1 MKNTKIYF
9 ILLDLIIVTITFG
22 ILYFLKFGVF
32 LPEGT
37 YSLLFIVHISYWLLL
52 SYYYK
57 KYSLA
62 FVSKYKVFLNSLLWS
77 TTLSLFLTTSTVAVT
92 ELWNVSRLFILKMI
106 IIPMIAEIVIIGL
119 LRLLFHHK
127 LDHIQEDSQKFEDT
141 QYSKVRPRWVIIGAC
156 MLIVLYFLMIKFKTG
171 DFYLYPW
178 SERILLILF
187 ASWLT
192 SIILTKKYSI
202 IHTNKI
208 YYQIMP
214 YIKSGLIMLLLAAMV
229 YFFFRIE
236 ALSRFLLFGTILI
249 YTMLETFSFFIYYIN
264 KKYDD
269 ESNIDAIL
277 AASNQSWEI
286 EDLDF
291 DPESAQYQ
299 PDKEINIR
307 SIFNQINSLEDKN
320 QIVDFLEKNLKDIT
334 VNFYSSSILSTTTL
348 ENIKI
353 IRNNSKNLLINLH
366 KLNDIRRLNQYLI
379 TSHMKLIPNGIL
391 VGNLLPIE
399 TTFNRLQNQMPKL
412 LFTLLYP
419 FHFLFYRVISK
430 IPKINRLYFLITQ
443 GKNRVISRAEIFGR
457 LNFCGFKIV
466 NETLINHK
474 LYFIAEK
481 VKTISTITNP
491 SYHPIVKLKRIGLN
505 GKFIYIY
512 KFRTMYPY
520 SEFLQEHMYNKYKL
534 TLSGNKFKNDFRIT
548 NWGKFLRQFWI
559 DELPQIY
566 NWLRGDLN
574 LIGVRALSEQYIS
587 LYPKEHRELR
597 NIYKPG
603 LIPPFYVDLPNSLED
618 KIISERE
625 YINQK
630 RIAPI
635 KTDVKYGFM
644 ALKNIIF
651 KGVRSS

>member
-9 ILLDLIIVTITFG
+9 ILLDLIIVTITFE

-32 LPEGT
+32 LSEGT

-77 TTLSLFLTTSTVAVT
+77 TTLSLFLTTSTVALT
-92 ELWNVSRLFILKMI
+92 ELWDVSRLFIIQMT
-106 IIPMIAEIVIIGL
+106 IIPMIGEILIVGL
-119 LRLLFHHK
+119 IRLIFRQK
-127 LDHIQEDSQKFEDT
+127 LYQIKEDFQKIEDT
-141 QYSKVRPRWVIIGAC
+141 QYSDVRPQWVIIGVI
-156 MLIVLYFLMIKFKTG
+156 MLTVLYFLMIKFKTG

-192 SIILTKKYSI
+192 SIVLTKKYSI

-299 PDKEINIR
+299 PDQEINIR
-307 SIFNQINSLEDKN
+307 SIFNQISSLEDKN

-348 ENIKI
+348 ENIEI

-366 KLNDIRRLNQYLI
+366 KLNDIRRINQYLI
-379 TSHMKLIPNGIL
+379 TAHIKLIPDGIL
-391 VGNLLPIE
+391 IGYLLPLE
-399 TTFNRLQNQMPKL
+399 TTFNRLRNQMPKL
-412 LFTLLYP
+412 LFTLFYP
-419 FHFLFYRVISK
+419 FHFILSRVIPK
-430 IPKINRLYFLITQ
+430 IPRINRLYFFITR
-443 GKNRVISRAEIFGR
+443 GRNRTISKAEMYGR

-466 NETLINHK
+466 NDQIINDK
-474 LYFIAEK
+474 LFFIAK
-481 VKTISTITNP
+481 KIKTVSNITNP
-491 SYHPIVKLKRIGLN
+491 SYHPIVQLTRVGYDKELIKIH
-505 GKFIYIY
+505 
-512 KFRTMYPY
+512 KFRTMHPY
-520 SEFLQEHMYNKYKL
+520 SEFLQKDIYEDNEL
-534 TLSGNKFKNDFRIT
+534 DVTGKFKNDFRVT
-548 NWGKFLRQFWI
+548 SWGKIMRKFWI

-566 NWLRGDLN
+566 DWIQGRIN
-574 LIGVRALSEQYIS
+574 LVGVRALSEQYFS
-587 LYPKEHRELR
+587 LYPKELQDFRTR
-597 NIYKPG
+597 FKPG
-603 LIPPFYVDLPNSLED
+603 IIPPFYVDLPKNLEE
-618 KIISERE
+618 IFQSERK
-625 YINQK
+625 YLQQK
-630 RIAPI
+630 EKKPVW
-635 KTDVKYGFM
+635 TDIKYGLLAFI
-644 ALKNIIF
+644 NIIF
-651 KGVRSS
+651 RGARSS